1 MSPLVMTALI
11 AGGIFLLMLLAYAN
25 QAIENSKL
33 EKARQRA
40 DLLDRLRRS
49 KEISERLPGQL
60 MTAKLKL
67 LLSRLQ
73 LQLNERL
80 LALDKRNESLRQDVQ
95 ALQALVARGESIEVK
110 NQPNPI
116 GDENKAKE
124 VRFLLGNLH
133 SLITTAGKSG
143 LLPLNE
149 VKHWAKQIRHMA
161 VLVHIEL
168 FSTLGR
174 RALQQEQ
181 PAQARL
187 AFERAIQYLRKQP
200 EQAPYQAHLTRFE
213 QQRERASA
221 MLLNNTSQTTQNSEL
236 NEGLKSL
243 ESEEDWKK
251 KNIYD

>member
-1 MSPLVMTALI
+1 
-11 AGGIFLLMLLAYAN
+11 MLLAYAK
-25 QAIENSKL
+25 QAIESSKL

-40 DLLDRLRRS
+40 DLQDRLRRS
-49 KEISERLPGQL
+49 QEISERLPGQL

-73 LQLNERL
+73 LQLTERL
-80 LALDKRNESLRQDVQ
+80 LTLDKHNDSLRQDVQ
-95 ALQALVARGESIEVK
+95 ALQALVAQGESIVVN
-110 NQPNPI
+110 NQPSPI

-124 VRFLLGNLH
+124 VRFLLESLH
-133 SLITTAGKSG
+133 TLISTAGRND

-149 VKHWAKQIRHMA
+149 AKLWTRQIRHMA

-187 AFERAIQYLRKQP
+187 AFERAIQFLRKQP
-200 EQAPYQAHLTRFE
+200 DQSPYQAHLSRFE
-213 QQRERASA
+213 QQLQKASA
-221 MLLNNTSQTTQNSEL
+221 MLLNQTSQATQNSEL

-243 ESEEDWKK
+243 EDEGDWKK